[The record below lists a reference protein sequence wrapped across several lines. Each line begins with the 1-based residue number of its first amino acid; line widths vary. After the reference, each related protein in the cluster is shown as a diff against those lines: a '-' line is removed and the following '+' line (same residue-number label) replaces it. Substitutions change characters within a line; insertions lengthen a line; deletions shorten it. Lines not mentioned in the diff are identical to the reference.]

1 MATTT
6 ATFAGCSSRAG
17 HCFRRVPVI
26 GSCVPRATSCHS
38 HSRRSL
44 LPARGR
50 GKTAGGIRRG
60 RSEAETERPR
70 PALPSAWA
78 GPLAASWRGGAGSVV
93 LEK

>member
-6 ATFAGCSSRAG
+6 ATRRLLIARRALFPARSSHRLL
-17 HCFRRVPVI
+17 RSP
-26 GSCVPRATSCHS
+26 SDLTPRPLTTP
-38 HSRRSL
+38 L
-44 LPARGR
+44 LPARGH

-78 GPLAASWRGGAGSVV
+78 GPLAASWGGWGGAV